1 MSELATTHT
10 LSVLVENKPGV
21 LARVSSLI
29 FRRGFNIESLAVG
42 PTEYPH
48 MSRITLAVTVDDL
61 VLEQMTKQ
69 LNKLVEV
76 LKIVELEPGSVRREL
91 ILIKVRAEAG
101 QRSQVL
107 EILQL
112 FQGAKAVDIT
122 AETITIEAVGS
133 PDKLEARMK
142 LLEPVRRPSATGKAV
157 PPMVNDSEVPSGV
170 CAGGRKSRSARTC
183 ARLPA
188 CCWRTARPASVGTP
202 STLTPW
208 PRRRS
213 HQR

>member
-29 FRRGFNIESLAVG
+29 FRRGYNIESLAVG

-91 ILIKVRAEAG
+91 ILIKVRAEAE
-101 QRSQVL
+101 QRGRVL

-133 PDKLEARMK
+133 PDKLEAMMR
-142 LLEPVRRPSATGKAV
+142 LLEPFGIRELVQ
-157 PPMVNDSEVPSGV
+157 SGV
-170 CAGGRKSRSARTC
+170 VAVGRGSRSITDRAN
-183 ARLPA
+183 
-188 CCWRTARPASVGTP
+188 RPDRQKVIRAV
-202 STLTPW
+202 
-208 PRRRS
+208 
-213 HQR
+213 

>member
-1 MSELATTHT
+1 MSDLSTRT

-91 ILIKVRAEAG
+91 ILIKVRAEAE
-101 QRSQVL
+101 QRGRVL
-107 EILQL
+107 EVLQL

-133 PDKLEARMK
+133 PDKLEAMMR
-142 LLEPVRRPSATGKAV
+142 LLEPFGIRELVQ
-157 PPMVNDSEVPSGV
+157 SGV
-170 CAGGRKSRSARTC
+170 VAVGRGSRSITDRAN
-183 ARLPA
+183 
-188 CCWRTARPASVGTP
+188 RPDRQKAIRAV
-202 STLTPW
+202 
-208 PRRRS
+208 
-213 HQR
+213 